1 MQAAACFADDY
12 SNAKAFARGTIEE
25 DRARRLRVLSLAEGM
40 GIAVPRRASIRDTST
55 TMKTLAPVFAIVFAT
70 ALLLAT
76 GTAHAQRPTY
86 ISLPPAE
93 YDKPY
98 VGKLRIIRIDTE
110 ESLRAECP
118 TSEYACSQTR
128 LATAIFHQVWGLVL
142 DKTVHEHVCELY
154 IASDEILK
162 KVPVS
167 YALH

>member
-1 MQAAACFADDY
+1 MIIRHIA
-12 SNAKAFARGTIEE
+12 T
-25 DRARRLRVLSLAEGM
+25 
-40 GIAVPRRASIRDTST
+40 GIA
-55 TMKTLAPVFAIVFAT
+55 

-118 TSEYACSQTR
+118 TSEYACSSPASAVTN
-128 LATAIFHQVWGLVL
+128 LVAGAR
-142 DKTVHEHVCELY
+142 TFEVV
-154 IASDEILK
+154 
-162 KVPVS
+162 
-167 YALH
+167 